1 MSAEPSESEI
11 CQQADELVVRAKSD
25 RAAFSLLYERYYPAV
40 AKYCVRRLF
49 DRTVA
54 EDVLSEVFLE
64 IAEHLPT
71 FPGRTDTDFRRWMF
85 RIATNAI
92 NAHLRQS
99 RRRQELFEAAAQSG
113 HWDRQGDPNPSS
125 TEVGI
130 LDWPTVHQA
139 LLEFDERDQTIVTLR
154 FFADLSHEEI
164 AEVVRATPGAV
175 RTALSRTLARLREK
189 FNPPVATAPAV
200 GTPPR
205 S

>member
-1 MSAEPSESEI
+1 
-11 CQQADELVVRAKSD
+11 
-25 RAAFSLLYERYYPAV
+25 LYERYYPAV

-71 FPGRTDTDFRRWMF
+71 FPGRTDTDFRRWLF
-85 RIATNAI
+85 WIATNAI

-99 RRRQELFEAAAQSG
+99 RRRRELFEAAAQSG
-113 HWDRQGDPNPSS
+113 YWDRQGDPNPSS
-125 TEVGI
+125 AEVGI

-164 AEVVRATPGAV
+164 ADVVRATPGAV